1 MIMMYSYCNFSL
13 CSQGRVEKY
22 VFTVELD
29 ETEYRSEIEMNEANE
44 FIAWSD
50 GMSFII
56 YITWYVTIHLLLSF
70 FLNKIIYFSRQIFRW
85 QQPYDGRQQYQHYC
99 FSSFWYYFNDIS
111 TIHWFTNYY
120 YEWNSKWA
128 NHDDPLNDC

>member
-56 YITWYVTIHLLLSF
+56 YIT
-70 FLNKIIYFSRQIFRW
+70 
-85 QQPYDGRQQYQHYC
+85 
-99 FSSFWYYFNDIS
+99 
-111 TIHWFTNYY
+111 
-120 YEWNSKWA
+120 
-128 NHDDPLNDC
+128 

>member
-1 MIMMYSYCNFSL
+1 MYSYCNFSL

-56 YITWYVTIHLLLSF
+56 YIT
-70 FLNKIIYFSRQIFRW
+70 
-85 QQPYDGRQQYQHYC
+85 
-99 FSSFWYYFNDIS
+99 
-111 TIHWFTNYY
+111 
-120 YEWNSKWA
+120 
-128 NHDDPLNDC
+128 